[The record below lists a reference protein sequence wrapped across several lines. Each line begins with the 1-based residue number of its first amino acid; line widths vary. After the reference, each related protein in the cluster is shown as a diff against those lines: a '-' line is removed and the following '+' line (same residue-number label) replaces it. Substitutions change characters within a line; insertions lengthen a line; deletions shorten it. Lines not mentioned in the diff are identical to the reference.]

1 MNWILN
7 HRRLLS
13 RSFALIL
20 ILGML
25 GSFTCSAAIILDESV
40 SSPAG
45 GDAEAPAVGV
55 TDPAPGAEPSV
66 DGSAGAGVSGSAG
79 SGESVEGSAG
89 NAAGTVSDG
98 SEGSAEV
105 MPEGDAETAP
115 ENNST
120 VLAPED
126 GAEEILTETEE
137 EEEEYSSFF
146 EGTFWALLP
155 PIIAIVLALITKEV
169 YSSLFLG
176 ILSGGIL
183 YAISNTGFSFETM
196 FNAVVHEGFIVN
208 LADEWNVG
216 ILIFLVVLGA
226 IVVMMNRA
234 GGSRAYGEWAATKIK
249 NRRGAQL
256 ATFGLGSLIFVD
268 DYFNCLTVG
277 SVMRPITDKH
287 RISRAKLAYLI
298 DATAA
303 PICIIAPISSWAADV
318 SGTVEGVNGIALFIQ
333 TIPYNLYAL
342 LTIAMVLFV
351 AFSGLDYGPMKRF
364 EKNALAGDLHTSG
377 GEQFS
382 SGEEEKSNPRGK
394 VLDLIIPVV
403 ILIILCV
410 AGMVYT
416 GGFFAG
422 ESFINSFADCDAAY
436 GLAMG
441 SIAALVLNMIYFIC
455 RRVLSFKECT
465 SAIPEGFKQMVP
477 AILIL
482 TFAWGLKA
490 MTGLLDASGY
500 VAALVESAKAL
511 QLLLPALLFL
521 VACGLSFAT
530 GTSWG
535 TFGILIPIVTG
546 VFENQLAGVT
556 DSAAIPA
563 MVVICISA
571 CLAGAVCGD
580 HCSPISDTTIMA
592 SAGAKSDH
600 VNHVATQLPYALT
613 VAGVS
618 LVGYLLAGFVQNVF
632 VVLGVSLVL
641 LLALLTLLK
650 FLSKKTA

>member
-1 MNWILN
+1 MNFISK
-7 HRRLLS
+7 HSKLLG
-13 RSFALIL
+13 RIFLVVLIV
-20 ILGML
+20 GML
-25 GSFTCSAAIILDESV
+25 GMFACSAA
-40 SSPAG
+40 
-45 GDAEAPAVGV
+45 AEEA
-55 TDPAPGAEPSV
+55 AE
-66 DGSAGAGVSGSAG
+66 
-79 SGESVEGSAG
+79 
-89 NAAGTVSDG
+89 
-98 SEGSAEV
+98 
-105 MPEGDAETAP
+105 
-115 ENNST
+115 
-120 VLAPED
+120 
-126 GAEEILTETEE
+126 GAEEV
-137 EEEEYSSFF
+137 YSSLF

-176 ILSGGIL
+176 ILSGGVL
-183 YAISNTGFSFETM
+183 YAIDQAGFHFETM

-256 ATFGLGSLIFVD
+256 ATFGLGALIFVD

-277 SVMRPITDKH
+277 SVMRPITDKQ

-303 PICIIAPISSWAADV
+303 PICIIAPISSWAAAV
-318 SGTVEGVNGIALFIQ
+318 SGTVEGVNGLTLFIQ

-351 AFSGLDYGPMKRF
+351 AFTGLDYGPMKRY
-364 EKNALAGDLHTSG
+364 EKNALEGDLHTSG
-377 GEQFS
+377 GEQFVE
-382 SGEEEKSNPRGK
+382 GTDEQSNPRGK
-394 VLDLIIPVV
+394 VIDLIIPVV
-403 ILIILCV
+403 ILIIFCV
-410 AGMVYT
+410 LGMIYT
-416 GGFFAG
+416 GDFFSG
-422 ESFINSFADCDAAY
+422 ESFINAFANCDAAY

-441 SIAALVLNMIYFIC
+441 SIAALILNMIYFLC

-465 SAIPEGFKQMVP
+465 AAIPEGFKQMVP

-482 TFAWGLKA
+482 TFAWGLKS
-490 MTGLLDASGY
+490 MTGHLDASGY

-511 QLLLPALLFL
+511 QILLPALLFV

-546 VFENQLAGVT
+546 VFEGQLANIT
-556 DSAAIPA
+556 DSTAIPS
-563 MVVICISA
+563 MVVICIAA

-613 VAGVS
+613 VAAVS
-618 LVGYLLAGFVQNVF
+618 IIGYLLAGFIQNVF

-641 LLALLTLLK
+641 MLAVLTAIYMIQ
-650 FLSKKTA
+650 KKKA